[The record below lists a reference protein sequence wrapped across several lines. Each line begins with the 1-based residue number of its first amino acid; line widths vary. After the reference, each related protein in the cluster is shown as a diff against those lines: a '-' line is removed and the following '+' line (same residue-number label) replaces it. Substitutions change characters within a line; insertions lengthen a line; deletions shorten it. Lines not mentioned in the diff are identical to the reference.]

1 MAEELNLSSRTISAD
16 FARRVEE
23 LSEQSPYACYQCG
36 KCSAGCPFAEHMDLL
51 PSQVLRFVQLGD
63 ASVLDATAPWVCAS
77 CLACQVRCPRGV
89 DIARV
94 MEAVRLIGLRA
105 GGEKPELRR
114 SSADGKIPQIA
125 WVGVARKLVP

>member
-23 LSEQSPYACYQCG
+23 LSAQSPYACYQCG

-51 PSQVLRFVQLGD
+51 PSQVLRLVQLGD
-63 ASVLDATAPWVCAS
+63 TAVLAATAPWVCAS

-105 GGEKPELRR
+105 GDEKLDLRK